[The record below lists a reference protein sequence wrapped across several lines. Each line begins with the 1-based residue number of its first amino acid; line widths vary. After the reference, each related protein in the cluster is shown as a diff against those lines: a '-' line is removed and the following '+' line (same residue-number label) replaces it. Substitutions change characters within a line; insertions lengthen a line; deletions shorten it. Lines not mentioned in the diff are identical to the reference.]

1 MNMKLKST
9 LLGAILAMFAASA
22 MSVYAAEDKPAETVM
37 DQSSPKMEKA
47 EAKKKVKRHSHTQEK
62 TGIPEQ
68 DPQTPQ
74 GEPKK
79 PLHDHRAFHK

>member
-1 MNMKLKST
+1 MKPKST

-22 MSVYAAEDKPAETVM
+22 MSVYAAGDKPAETVM
-37 DQSSPKMEKA
+37 DPSGAKVEKV
-47 EAKKKVKRHSHTQEK
+47 EAKKKVKRHSHVQEK
-62 TGIPEQ
+62 TGIPER
-68 DPQTPQ
+68 DPQPPQ